1 MNTETNSQDQGKEA
15 KKVLSNFDNVVKK
28 LTAVVNGGENLK
40 PVRKVKQDATKK
52 LVEDLFKE
60 ENEAKIEEVKGEL
73 KSLLKGYVSLN
84 NTLAEERKKLDNL
97 EISKKKEFNTTAA
110 KLFAKIDGIDSMTQE
125 FYGAMDAAQ
134 DAVIA
139 EEEQTED

>member
-52 LVEDLFKE
+52 L
-60 ENEAKIEEVKGEL
+60 
-73 KSLLKGYVSLN
+73 
-84 NTLAEERKKLDNL
+84 DNL

-125 FYGAMDAAQ
+125 FYGAMNAAQ

-139 EEEQTED
+139 EEEQAED

>member
-110 KLFAKIDGIDSMTQE
+110 KLFAKIDGIDSMIQE